1 MKTSILALFLLCTSC
16 AIPIDALLGNT
27 LREEF
32 SIDGVKLIY
41 PSMAK
46 PDASDS
52 FAQATYQIDANRR
65 LLLRFES
72 FSRKASEVV
81 LTEKEGVEIQV
92 GLLAGQDPTQAVA
105 SLKLCPILKNWMML
119 ATWDAAHPFHSS
131 GRWSKPGGDYDVSE
145 CMSAQAKPKEGA
157 TVIPLVFNV
166 TSWFRNTVRGRGQDL
181 GLVLIADRSWEI
193 AGDQSTS
200 YSPRISYRK

>member
-1 MKTSILALFLLCTSC
+1 M
-16 AIPIDALLGNT
+16 P
-27 LREEF
+27 
-32 SIDGVKLIY
+32 
-41 PSMAK
+41 K

-52 FAQATYQIDANRR
+52 FYQATYRVDSSRR

-81 LTEKEGVEIQV
+81 LTEKDGVEIQI
-92 GLLAGQDPTQAVA
+92 GLLAGQDQDQAIA

-119 ATWDAAHPFHSS
+119 ATWEMAHPFHSS
-131 GRWSKPGGDYDVSE
+131 GRWGNPGGDYDTSE
-145 CMSAQAKPKEGA
+145 CMTAQAKPKEGA

-166 TSWFRNTVRGRGQDL
+166 TPWFRNTVRGRGQDL
-181 GLVLIADRSWEI
+181 GLVLVADRAWEI
-193 AGDQSTS
+193 AGDQSTA

>member
-1 MKTSILALFLLCTSC
+1 MKKSILGLFLACSSC
-16 AIPIDALLGNT
+16 ALPIDSLLGNT

-32 SIDGVKLIY
+32 SLDGVKLIY
-41 PSMAK
+41 PSMSK

-52 FAQATYQIDANRR
+52 FSQATYQVDSNRR

-72 FSRKASEVV
+72 FSKKASEVV
-81 LTEKEGVEIQV
+81 LTEKDGVEIQI
-92 GLLAGQDPTQAVA
+92 GLLSGQDKDQAVA
-105 SLKLCPILKNWMML
+105 SLKLCPVLKNWMML
-119 ATWDAAHPFHSS
+119 ATWEMAHPFHSS
-131 GRWSKPGGDYDVSE
+131 GRWGKPGSDFDTSE
-145 CMSAQAKPKEGA
+145 CMTAVAKPKEGA

-166 TSWFRNTVRGRGQDL
+166 TPWFRNTVRGRGQDL
-181 GLVLIADRSWEI
+181 GLVLIADRAWEI